1 LVNAA
6 PVGAG
11 LIWGRCAE
19 QAIDGQDVFMTAP
32 ELCRRSILVLAAVAL
47 ATGTAPAFAAAD
59 NAAVAPVRQL
69 VDGLTRVMKAG
80 RAVPF
85 ERRFDMLAPVID
97 QTIDLST
104 ILKASVGAS
113 WDNLP
118 PDQQATLMK
127 SFRRYTVASYING
140 FDADDEHFDISPE
153 PRVSGDEQVVRIR
166 IVQDNGEE
174 HRLDHVMR
182 RGPAGWRIV
191 DVLAD
196 GAISRVA
203 VQRSDFRQLMRQGGA
218 AALAKSLDSKSADL
232 AG

>member
-1 LVNAA
+1 
-6 PVGAG
+6 
-11 LIWGRCAE
+11 
-19 QAIDGQDVFMTAP
+19 MTAP
-32 ELCRRSILVLAAVAL
+32 YVCRRSILVLAAAAAAAPAFAAAV
-47 ATGTAPAFAAAD
+47 PAFAAAD
-59 NAAVAPVRQL
+59 NAAVAPVNQL

-85 ERRFDMLAPVID
+85 ERRFDMLAPVVD
-97 QTIDLST
+97 KTIDLNA
-104 ILKASVGAS
+104 ILKASVGAG
-113 WDNLP
+113 WDSLP
-118 PDQQATLMK
+118 PDQQATLIK
-127 SFRRYTVASYING
+127 AFRRYTVASYVNG
-140 FDADDEHFDISPE
+140 FDQDDEHFVVSPD

-166 IVQDNGEE
+166 IVQNDGEE

-182 RGPAGWRIV
+182 RGPSGWRVV

-232 AG
+232 SG